1 MPLCYSA
8 IPSRSLRSAYQLM
21 ISGGDVKA
29 VQGTTPV
36 QAAPVEAEP
45 TISVS
50 ALLELLKDA
59 DPSVKAQLRLALLTR
74 IAKNSTN
81 CRVIHRLTP
90 SDTKNADRAKPCSLR
105 TKRKS
110 HEESYDSSWDFGA
123 LEGTRIPGP
132 LIKRIQG
139 ASFVKFQK
147 FEEALFLSYHRKT
160 RLCTHRIVCIQCNA
174 LQPLSRYSGVQKV
187 CKNVQTGKT
196 KPNGQ
201 INHRFYGRV

>member
-1 MPLCYSA
+1 M
-8 IPSRSLRSAYQLM
+8 
-21 ISGGDVKA
+21 K
-29 VQGTTPV
+29 
-36 QAAPVEAEP
+36 APVR
-45 TISVS
+45 
-50 ALLELLKDA
+50 LL
-59 DPSVKAQLRLALLTR
+59 SNRTVLRQQDGGASPRQVPPRCTE
-74 IAKNSTN
+74 
-81 CRVIHRLTP
+81 CRQCKEKHGFPAGVQ
-90 SDTKNADRAKPCSLR
+90 KVCRAPENG
-105 TKRKS
+105 KS

-147 FEEALFLSYHRKT
+147 FEETLFLSYHRKAC
-160 RLCTHRIVCIQCNA
+160 LCTHRIICIQRNA
-174 LQPLSRYSGVQKV
+174 LQPLSSYSGVQKV